1 MENTAGVQCE
11 YDVSCLGHENRRI
24 YKSCS
29 STAIIYSIFFYFII
43 IYIMQKGAVGRDA
56 QQLGE
61 KHGQR
66 YYVSWGHENVRTNLV
81 AA

>member
-29 STAIIYSIFFYFII
+29 STAIIYSIFFNFII
-43 IYIMQKGAVGRDA
+43 IYMYYAEGSGWEGRT
-56 QQLGE
+56 GE